1 MIHDTNEKI
10 IAEATEWIR
19 TQPGAYSKKQY
30 DVDGGVAVLNIS
42 DEPDRRAATNT
53 VGYEWTSNDGE
64 TEVFGSVH
72 LYVDG
77 GLNVV
82 SWMVKPENT
91 VLAQFTQLDDGRR
104 VPIITS
110 AARAA
115 QLYDSEDDTIRL
127 SSNSYLLPTENRDG
141 FYLYTSQCIRDAN
154 GYNHDWSE

>member
-19 TQPGAYSKKQY
+19 TQPGAHSKKQY

-64 TEVFGSVH
+64 TEIFGSVH

-77 GLNVV
+77 GLNIV

-115 QLYDSEDDTIRL
+115 QFYDSEDDTIRL

>member
-1 MIHDTNEKI
+1 M
-10 IAEATEWIR
+10 
-19 TQPGAYSKKQY
+19 
-30 DVDGGVAVLNIS
+30 
-42 DEPDRRAATNT
+42 
-53 VGYEWTSNDGE
+53 
-64 TEVFGSVH
+64 
-72 LYVDG
+72 YVDG